1 MAYIEVDGGNSL
13 YGEITIQGSKNSTL
27 PILAACVL
35 CKEPITIKGCPKIQD
50 VFSMLKLLE
59 GIGYSVQW
67 NEDIL
72 ILKGNLLAADFIIR
86 EYAKNMRSSIIL
98 LGAMLGRVGRAT
110 ICYPG
115 GCSIGKRPIDLHLKA
130 FRKMNVKVKEKED
143 WITCSSKELT
153 GGKISLDFPS
163 VGATENIL
171 LAAVL
176 AKGTT
181 VIENAAKEPEI
192 KELCRFLRA
201 MGAKIHGE
209 GTDTITVI
217 GVEKLHGVTF
227 QISSDRIATGTFL
240 AAITGAKGAV
250 KLHTTCGNELEEV
263 IDVLRTMGADI
274 KVHTNYITCY
284 MEERCKSVPLIRTRP
299 YPGFPT
305 DLQSPILAVLSTAEG
320 TSMIIENI
328 FEDRF
333 KTVEELK
340 KLGAQIKVDGRAAVV
355 EGVSSLHGLPVKGY
369 DLRGTAA
376 LIIAG
381 LMAKGTTRIENIA
394 YLDRGYEDLC
404 ISLRKIGA
412 SIRRID

>member
-13 YGEITIQGSKNSTL
+13 YGEITIQGSKNATL
-27 PILAACVL
+27 PILAASVL

-67 NEDIL
+67 NEDTL
-72 ILKGNLLAADFIIR
+72 ILEGTLLAADFIIR

-98 LGAMLGRVGRAT
+98 LGGMLGRVGRAT

-115 GCSIGKRPIDLHLKA
+115 GCSIGKRPIDLHLKSLK
-130 FRKMNVKVKEKED
+130 KMNVKIKEKED

-153 GGKISLDFPS
+153 GGKIMLDFPS

-176 AKGTT
+176 AKGKT

-192 KELCRFLRA
+192 KELCRFLKA
-201 MGAKIHGE
+201 MGANIQGE
-209 GTDTITVI
+209 GTETITI
-217 GVEKLHGVTF
+217 MGVKKLHGATF
-227 QISSDRIATGTFL
+227 EICSDRIVTGTFL
-240 AAITGAKGAV
+240 AAVTGARGAV
-250 KLHTTCGNELEEV
+250 KLYSNCGNELEEV
-263 IDVLRTMGADI
+263 IEILRELGADI
-274 KVHTNYITCY
+274 KVHSNYITCY
-284 MEERCKSVPLIRTRP
+284 MEKRCKAVPLIRTRP

-305 DLQSPILAVLSTAEG
+305 DLQSPILAVLCKAEG

-333 KTVEELK
+333 KTAEELK
-340 KLGAQIKVDGRAAVV
+340 KLGAKIKINGRAAVID
-355 EGVSSLHGLPVKGY
+355 GVSDLEGTDVKGH

-394 YLDRGYEDLC
+394 YLDRGYEDIC
-404 ISLRKIGA
+404 TPFRKIGA
-412 SIRRID
+412 SIRRIT